1 MSRYVAS
8 GVLVSYVL
16 YGDAVRYKK
25 GLLASIPKLAAKDW
39 AVGVLVEESVSN
51 DIVLEIQALGA
62 IVVSFKS
69 KSSAH
74 GMIERLYLHNHFK
87 NIDCMF
93 VRDADSII
101 SDEELSYMEWFVR
114 SDFLIHTIRSHQSHD
129 MPLMGGLSGYRRD
142 VLDYLDSYM
151 VRRLFSYVKNLAVYA
166 SDQKYMTLLYVKFF
180 KHVYVHTAGNYFSG
194 EMTSTIAV
202 DQATYPGRSIIQK
215 ELALDVRPKNIMRR
229 KLQIRLLLWRILI
242 TMRVL

>member
-1 MSRYVAS
+1 
-8 GVLVSYVL
+8 
-16 YGDAVRYKK
+16 
-25 GLLASIPKLAAKDW
+25 
-39 AVGVLVEESVSN
+39 
-51 DIVLEIQALGA
+51 
-62 IVVSFKS
+62 
-69 KSSAH
+69 
-74 GMIERLYLHNHFK
+74 
-87 NIDCMF
+87 
-93 VRDADSII
+93 
-101 SDEELSYMEWFVR
+101 
-114 SDFLIHTIRSHQSHD
+114 
-129 MPLMGGLSGYRRD
+129 MGGLSGYRRD